1 MLRHLLFLKK
11 SCLGKK
17 RDNVWI
23 EFPWKQ
29 KKKGSDSRLFMTG
42 KKPKV
47 KKGWFRIGQIENQ
60 SDIESPGFLADWR
73 MK

>member
-1 MLRHLLFLKK
+1 MFELNFLE
-11 SCLGKK
+11 
-17 RDNVWI
+17 N
-23 EFPWKQ
+23 
-29 KKKGSDSRLFMTG
+29 KKGSDSKLFMTG

-60 SDIESPGFLADWR
+60 SDMESPGFLDDWG